1 MQVSQR
7 MTKNPATVGPD
18 ETLAAALEKLTAG
31 NFRRLP
37 VLEDGNLIGILSE
50 FDLRTHSE
58 SLDSV
63 AVRAVMTESPVVIT
77 PTATL
82 ERAAA
87 TLANHRIG
95 ALPVVSGG
103 KLVGIITAKDLLL
116 PEPRPLPEWAPA
128 GSAVGGVNYTADFVI
143 ELESHRGSDG
153 AWTAE
158 CRNMPGVKS
167 AAPTENEALR
177 RTASAALR
185 GIADLVAKGDPH
197 WAHFIK
203 MRE

>member
-7 MTKNPATVGPD
+7 MTKNPVTVGPD
-18 ETLAAALEKLTAG
+18 ETLAAAAEKMKAG

-37 VLEDGNLIGILSE
+37 VIDDGNLIGVLSQ
-50 FDLRTHSE
+50 FDMRAQSE

-63 AVRAVMTESPVVIT
+63 AVRAVMTETPVVIA

-95 ALPVVSGG
+95 ALPVVAGG
-103 KLVGIITAKDLLL
+103 KLIGIITAKDLLL

-128 GSAVGGVNYTADFVI
+128 GSTVGGINYTADFVI
-143 ELESHRGSDG
+143 ELGSERGSDG
-153 AWTAE
+153 TWTAE

-177 RTASAALR
+177 RTASMALR
-185 GIADLVAKGDPH
+185 GIADLVANGDPH

-203 MRE
+203 MRG